1 MSENNFVKQESSIEE
16 KKLNPMSGWLAL
28 IIGILFIISPTLGV
42 GTLIAYD
49 LSLIHIL
56 PTVKSLKLSAC
67 ENIASNTC
75 GIKFMFLK
83 TINNAT
89 NMYAT
94 ANIGTITSVIFAILW
109 TPPNI
114 TAVVN
119 AHNIIPISNLFV
131 LKAALNATV
140 IVFDWT
146 ALNTNAKAIVINIE
160 NKMCIRDSSKIL
172 KRVYLQPKLLG
183 IYSFN
188 LYIQF

>member
-1 MSENNFVKQESSIEE
+1 MNV
-16 KKLNPMSGWLAL
+16 
-28 IIGILFIISPTLGV
+28 
-42 GTLIAYD
+42 
-49 LSLIHIL
+49 

-114 TAVVN
+114 TAVVK
-119 AHNIIPISNLFV
+119 AHNIIPIRNLSIS
-131 LKAALNATV
+131 KAALNATV
-140 IVFDWT
+140 IVLDWT
-146 ALNTNAKAIVINIE
+146 ALNTNAKDIVINTE
-160 NKMCIRDSSKIL
+160 NSIAIFLFFKPCSI
-172 KRVYLQPKLLG
+172 
-183 IYSFN
+183 
-188 LYIQF
+188 

>member
-94 ANIGTITSVIFAILW
+94 ANIGTITSVIFAIL
-109 TPPNI
+109 
-114 TAVVN
+114 
-119 AHNIIPISNLFV
+119 
-131 LKAALNATV
+131 
-140 IVFDWT
+140 
-146 ALNTNAKAIVINIE
+146 
-160 NKMCIRDSSKIL
+160 
-172 KRVYLQPKLLG
+172 
-183 IYSFN
+183 
-188 LYIQF
+188 